1 MGSKDFGDSA
11 MTIGETLKRARTK
24 LGLEL
29 DDVTRDTKIAKMFLI
44 ALENDDISS
53 LPQGVYTRNFLRTY
67 ARYLKLDED
76 ILTTE
81 YHEQYSIKPHYVH
94 QLEQTKAD
102 NRIFVERRNK
112 RLIVVV
118 FLIAIPVLLG
128 VLYWKMRE
136 PINEMLSNL
145 INSGTEMPA
154 AKPPTPVGLEP
165 PVREDNAGA
174 EKAVDKGAESA
185 ESSTTNDSG
194 VKDVVQD
201 QDTISDASTTE
212 SSETEPNPAL
222 SDTVE
227 TSIID
232 DNSAEVGD
240 APSENLSEAMS
251 DQPEDQ
257 PVLERGLPFSS
268 VEGRTFYP
276 GERTPASLEDTFSIE
291 GLGESVWLEVV
302 VDGIEVTKRLLRK
315 GQVRHYIYG
324 EKQTV
329 IIGDARLVAAQ
340 NGSEFR
346 EYAHERRIYVKV
358 EDFGP
363 GEFFS
368 ALDAAVEAELA
379 RLAEERAKED
389 NQE

>member
-1 MGSKDFGDSA
+1 

-24 LGLEL
+24 LGLDL

-102 NRIFVERRNK
+102 NRVFVERRNK
-112 RLIVVV
+112 RLIVVF
-118 FLIAIPVLLG
+118 FLIAVPVGLG

-136 PINEMLSNL
+136 PINELLSGV
-145 INSGTEMPA
+145 ISAGTELPA

-165 PVREDNAGA
+165 PAKTSEDSNQPPESALIVDEQEPSSAEDQETTEPSDESSDDLSPADAQPADADEPGA
-174 EKAVDKGAESA
+174 ETGSDSSSETLDESA
-185 ESSTTNDSG
+185 APAPD
-194 VKDVVQD
+194 
-201 QDTISDASTTE
+201 DASTEATLAE
-212 SSETEPNPAL
+212 GERETTSPA
-222 SDTVE
+222 
-227 TSIID
+227 
-232 DNSAEVGD
+232 
-240 APSENLSEAMS
+240 
-251 DQPEDQ
+251 DQPL
-257 PVLERGLPFSS
+257 PISSLEGL
-268 VEGRTFYP
+268 TFYP
-276 GERTPASLEDTFSIE
+276 TEREPASLAETFSIE
-291 GLGESVWLEVV
+291 GLDESVWVEVII
-302 VDGIEVTKRLLRK
+302 DGIDVTKRLLRK

-324 EKQTV
+324 QSQTV
-329 IIGDARLVAAQ
+329 ILGDARAVAAQ
-340 NGSEFR
+340 DGTAYREF
-346 EYAHERRIYVKV
+346 AHDRRIYVKV

-368 ALDAAVEAELA
+368 ALDAAVTSELA

-389 NQE
+389 EQE